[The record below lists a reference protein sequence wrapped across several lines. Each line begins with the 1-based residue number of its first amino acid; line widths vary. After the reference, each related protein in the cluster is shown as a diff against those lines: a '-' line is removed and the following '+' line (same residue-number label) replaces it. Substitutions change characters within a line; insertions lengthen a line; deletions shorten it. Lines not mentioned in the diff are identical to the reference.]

1 MSSAAA
7 TSAASVPH
15 CQRIAALRPDG
26 ATTACLLADGA
37 TLLVSHHLA
46 GLLQPSDGVE
56 FSPCSTGSVATEL
69 RVVRSGRG
77 RPKELYLAAVGYV
90 TQPKQDKRQESYLR
104 AEVTGSALGIRSI
117 HLATTAVRDYF
128 YRADRTRDW
137 SDSST
142 LYEAL
147 RVDRTASPGDLR
159 LAYKV
164 RRLELG
170 DGQASRPAL
179 RDLDRAFNLLMQ
191 PDIRCCYDAL
201 LSDPEAPALF
211 PYSGFG
217 ALLTAGELS
226 RDRATFF
233 AQRILS
239 FVPDRRQRRFRAP
252 LRRIEFL
259 HDHAV
264 YRDSRRKVEVLLDPI
279 VLPLAP
285 DPTWSQWRHL
295 MGAKIGIEATFVTS
309 GEYRFRSGGWQFA
322 FWSTALPS
330 SVRVTLPADIQDQ
343 VQAARTAHHRFGQY
357 STALERIRARLER
370 EALERRELD
379 HLCAESGI
387 PGDFDVAQ
395 ISWKP
400 DYDSFFYGQLRKR
413 AAKMYLYR
421 DEYIFDVESAI
432 VVEVPEVGHA
442 TYVFAKPNETDR
454 FVRIYV
460 TTTKNDIRK
469 NRDGIAERL
478 RFLGRVMHGTNPR
491 TWLRELKERLGEPAD
506 HTDVT

>member
-1 MSSAAA
+1 VSSAAA
-7 TSAASVPH
+7 TPAASVPR
-15 CQRIAALRPDG
+15 CQRIAALRPD
-26 ATTACLLADGA
+26 AVATACLLADGA

-46 GLLQPSDGVE
+46 GLLQPGDAVE
-56 FSPCSTGSVATEL
+56 FLPCSTGSVATEL

-77 RPKELYLAAVGYV
+77 RPKELYLAAIGYV
-90 TQPKQDKRQESYLR
+90 TQPKQDKRLESYLR

-117 HLATTAVRDYF
+117 HLATSAVRDYF

-137 SDSST
+137 PDSPT

-147 RVDRTASPGDLR
+147 RVDRTASPGDVR

-170 DGQASRPAL
+170 TGQASRPAL

-191 PDIRCCYDAL
+191 PDIRSCYDAL

-239 FVPDRRQRRFRAP
+239 FLPNRRQRHFRAP

-259 HDHAV
+259 HDHVA
-264 YRDSRRKVEVLLDPI
+264 YLDSRRKVEVLLDPI

-285 DPTWSQWRHL
+285 DPTWNQWSHL
-295 MGAKIGIEATFVTS
+295 LGAKIGIEATFVTS
-309 GEYRFRSGGWQFA
+309 GKCRLRSGGWQLTS
-322 FWSTALPS
+322 WSTALS
-330 SVRVTLPADIQDQ
+330 SSLRVTLPADIQDQ

-370 EALERRELD
+370 EPLERRELD
-379 HLCAESGI
+379 RLCNELGV

-400 DYDSFFYGQLRKR
+400 DYDSFFYNQLRNR
-413 AAKMYLYR
+413 AARMYLHR
-421 DEYIFDVESAI
+421 DEYIFDLDRAI
-432 VVEVPEVGHA
+432 VVEVPEIGHA
-442 TYVFAKPNETDR
+442 TYVFAKPNEIDH
-454 FVRIYV
+454 FVRVYA
-460 TTTKNDIRK
+460 TTTKDDIRK

-478 RFLGRVMHGTNPR
+478 RFLGRVMHGANPR
-491 TWLRELKERLGEPAD
+491 TWLREIKERIGEPVG

>member
-7 TSAASVPH
+7 TPAASVPH
-15 CQRIAALRPDG
+15 GQRIAALHPDG
-26 ATTACLLADGA
+26 AATACLLADGA

-46 GLLQPSDGVE
+46 GLLQPGDEVE

-77 RPKELYLAAVGYV
+77 RPKEFYIAAIGYV
-90 TQPKQDKRQESYLR
+90 THPKQDKRQESYLR

-137 SDSST
+137 PDSPT
-142 LYEAL
+142 LYEVL
-147 RVDRTASPGDLR
+147 RVDRTTSPGDVR

-164 RRLELG
+164 RRFELG
-170 DGQASRPAL
+170 TRQASRPA
-179 RDLDRAFNLLMQ
+179 
-191 PDIRCCYDAL
+191 

-217 ALLTAGELS
+217 ALLTAGERS

-239 FVPDRRQRRFRAP
+239 FLPERRQRRFRAS

-259 HDHAV
+259 HDHVA

-285 DPTWSQWRHL
+285 DPTWNQWRHL
-295 MGAKIGIEATFVTS
+295 LGAKIGIEATFVTS
-309 GEYRFRSGGWQFA
+309 GKYRFRSGEWQLTS
-322 FWSTALPS
+322 WSTALPS
-330 SVRVTLPADIQDQ
+330 SLRATLPADIQDQ

-357 STALERIRARLER
+357 FTALEPIRARLER

-379 HLCAESGI
+379 RLCGELGI

-400 DYDSFFYGQLRKR
+400 DYDSFFYTQLRKR

-421 DEYIFDVESAI
+421 DEYIFDIERAI

-442 TYVFAKPNETDR
+442 TYVFAKPNEVDR
-454 FVRIYV
+454 FVRVYA
-460 TTTKNDIRK
+460 TTTKDDIRK

-478 RFLGRVMHGTNPR
+478 RFLGRVMHGANPR
-491 TWLRELKERLGEPAD
+491 TWLRELKERIGEPSE
-506 HTDVT
+506 HTDDVT

>member
-7 TSAASVPH
+7 TPAASVPR
-15 CQRIAALRPDG
+15 CQRIAALHPD
-26 ATTACLLADGA
+26 AVATACLLADGA
-37 TLLVSHHLA
+37 TLLVCHHLA
-46 GLLQPSDGVE
+46 GFLQPGDGVE
-56 FSPCSTGSVATEL
+56 FPPCSTGSVATEL

-77 RPKELYLAAVGYV
+77 RPKELYLAVIGYV

-137 SDSST
+137 PDSPT

-147 RVDRTASPGDLR
+147 RVDRTASPGDVR

-170 DGQASRPAL
+170 TGHASRPAP

-191 PDIRCCYDAL
+191 PDIRSCYDAL
-201 LSDPEAPALF
+201 LTDPEAPALF

-226 RDRATFF
+226 RDRAAFF

-239 FVPDRRQRRFRAP
+239 FLPDRRQRRFRAP

-259 HDHAV
+259 HDHAA

-285 DPTWSQWRHL
+285 DPTWNQWRHL
-295 MGAKIGIEATFVTS
+295 LGAKIGIEATFVTS
-309 GEYRFRSGGWQFA
+309 GKYSFRSGGWHLTS
-322 FWSTALPS
+322 WSTALPS
-330 SVRVTLPADIQDQ
+330 SLRVNLPADIQDQ
-343 VQAARTAHHRFGQY
+343 VQAARTAHHRVSQY

-379 HLCAESGI
+379 RLCGGLGI

-400 DYDSFFYGQLRKR
+400 DYDPFFYSQLRKR

-421 DEYIFDVESAI
+421 DEYLFDVERAI

-442 TYVFAKPNETDR
+442 TYVFAKPNEIDH
-454 FVRIYV
+454 FVQVYA
-460 TTTKNDIRK
+460 TTTKDDIRK

-491 TWLRELKERLGEPAD
+491 TWLRELKERIGEPVD
-506 HTDVT
+506 CTDVT